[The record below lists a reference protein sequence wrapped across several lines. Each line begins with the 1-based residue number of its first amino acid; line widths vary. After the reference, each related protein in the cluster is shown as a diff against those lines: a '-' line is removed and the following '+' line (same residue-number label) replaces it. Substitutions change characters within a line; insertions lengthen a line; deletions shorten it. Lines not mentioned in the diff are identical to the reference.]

1 MYARLYLMPKKDWSD
16 LKLGAAYK
24 AEFEASMRSVKSEA
38 ESDYGR
44 PTLEVSYGGL

>member
-1 MYARLYLMPKKDWSD
+1 MPKKDWSD